1 MRILIAEDNEASR
14 ELLTELLAIVGHEV
28 VAVANGREAL
38 AVLKKNVFDVL
49 LMDQEMPRMNGL
61 ATAREIRGKE
71 RKPGKRVAIIGV
83 SGNATAEDEQAC
95 RDAGMD
101 AFLAKPFDRNT
112 LYRTI
117 DSLPAGGRQVA
128 RPDTSAASDSADT
141 AGQLRRVTGEN
152 SKLQQSLIRT
162 FRADVPKKMARI
174 KQAIAQRDSEKLA
187 GTAHSL
193 KGALGIF
200 NAKDAIL
207 IVKSLEAMGR
217 ARDLSRAPEEFR
229 SLQAALKALD
239 HELQSLQQKPRPNR
253 IKSRQEK

>member
-14 ELLTELLAIVGHEV
+14 ELLTELLVLLGHGV
-28 VAVANGREAL
+28 VAAADGREAL
-38 AVLKKNVFDVL
+38 AALKKNTFGVV
-49 LMDQEMPRMNGL
+49 LMDQQMPRMDGL
-61 ATAREIRGKE
+61 ATAREIRRRECGS
-71 RKPGKRVAIIGV
+71 GKRVAIIGI
-83 SGNATAEDEQAC
+83 SGNATAEDEQSC

-112 LYRTI
+112 LYAAI
-117 DSLPAGGRQVA
+117 ESLQAGGTVA

-162 FRADVPKKMARI
+162 FRADVPKKIARI
-174 KQAIAQRDSEKLA
+174 KQAIAQLDSEKLA
-187 GTAHSL
+187 STAHSL

-200 NAKDAIL
+200 NAKDAIS

-217 ARDLSRAPEEFR
+217 ARDLGRAPEEFR

-239 HELQSLQQKPRPNR
+239 RELQSLQEKPRPNR